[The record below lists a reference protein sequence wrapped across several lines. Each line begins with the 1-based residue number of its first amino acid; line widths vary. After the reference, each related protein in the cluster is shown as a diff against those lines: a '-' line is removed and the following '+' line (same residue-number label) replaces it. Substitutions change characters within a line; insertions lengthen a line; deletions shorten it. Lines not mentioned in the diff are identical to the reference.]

1 MAINEAQLDIDLE
14 MLDKYIYAGHLN
26 YINGEWRWNKNG
38 FANKIVFYE
47 VEARPEFMTGSI
59 IHWLDEQGDELHSL
73 TE

>member
-14 MLDKYIYAGHLN
+14 MLNKYIYSGQLN

-47 VEARPEFMTGSI
+47 VEARPRNEGFVV
-59 IHWLDEQGDELHSL
+59 HWLDEQGDELHSL
-73 TE
+73 TD

>member
-26 YINGEWRWNKNG
+26 YINGEWRWDKNG

-47 VEARPEFMTGSI
+47 AEARPRNEASI
-59 IHWLDEQGDELHSL
+59 FYWLQEQGDELHSL
-73 TE
+73 TD